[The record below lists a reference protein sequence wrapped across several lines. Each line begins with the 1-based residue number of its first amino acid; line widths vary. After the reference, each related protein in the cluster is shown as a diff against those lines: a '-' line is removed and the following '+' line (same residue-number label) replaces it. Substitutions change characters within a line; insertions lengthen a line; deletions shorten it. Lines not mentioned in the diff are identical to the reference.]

1 MPITARRCYI
11 HITHTRTH
19 ESLYSFCML
28 FQNETGFYHGRNT
41 TVRLTS
47 LHGWVDYE
55 VRVRLRSGA
64 RPPPSPDNGT
74 DGWWSSEASG
84 NAFTPQGGNALGEGA
99 KVVMINVCIMLV
111 HI

>member
-1 MPITARRCYI
+1 
-11 HITHTRTH
+11 
-19 ESLYSFCML
+19 ML

-99 KVVMINVCIMLV
+99 KVAINNVCIMLV